1 MEGQS
6 RLTSVHPET
15 PDETLAVSDSERRHN
30 LVIPLT
36 GFSRNVF
43 VLARKEL
50 ALHRDKLR
58 TSSPA
63 EGRDCAEACICTA
76 ELALSLPNGRSVE
89 IEIDTT
95 ATAEGSGQPGCGP
108 ATQGGKGPF
117 PDGNSLNRFN
127 WK

>member
-43 VLARKEL
+43 VLARKS
-50 ALHRDKLR
+50 R
-58 TSSPA
+58 
-63 EGRDCAEACICTA
+63 GCAEAYRGYA
-76 ELALSLPNGRSVE
+76 AQVSPK
-89 IEIDTT
+89 IDT
-95 ATAEGSGQPGCGP
+95 ARVERD
-108 ATQGGKGPF
+108 PF
-117 PDGNSLNRFN
+117 RTETH
-127 WK
+127 

>member
-1 MEGQS
+1 MHWCPPGNPG
-6 RLTSVHPET
+6 RKLHAPRGFC
-15 PDETLAVSDSERRHN
+15 SERWHN

-43 VLARKEL
+43 VLVRKEL

-89 IEIDTT
+89 IEIDTA

-108 ATQGGKGPF
+108 AAQGGKGPL
-117 PDGNSLNRFN
+117 PDENCTSIAP
-127 WK
+127 